1 MADFTQTIFISL
13 DNIADYDVLLK
24 KYISDEDKAIDA
36 KSLKSISI
44 NPDTHKI
51 FFYREEDPVS
61 ENAIPAYTVDLSGY
75 DDAIEQINTIL
86 EQLIA
91 KIGDI
96 PQDKTLISF
105 INEVYAKSIINESA
119 ISGINDE
126 NTGIYR
132 KSKDYVDYLVGAIPL
147 ITDENNNIVPAANTV
162 IEYIKKEIASA
173 KSDSSIQKE
182 RLDTLIGD
190 DVSKSV
196 RKIANEELAAQLLT
210 GKADADFKTLKE
222 LAAWLEDHPEEV
234 SAINLSI
241 QNILK
246 IIGTIPTDGSS
257 DTPVSENIVK
267 YIQKLVQ
274 AEEDRA
280 INIEMDYNSRI
291 QEIESALSDTGS
303 VNNKISEAIN
313 ALDYT
318 YDGIDADIVVG
329 VSQADGKISV
339 EKANIVFA
347 TEDQIKELFSN

>member
-24 KYISDEDKAIDA
+24 KYISDQDKAVDA

-51 FFYREEDPVS
+51 FFYREEDPIS
-61 ENAIPAYTVDLSGY
+61 ANATPAYTVDLSGY
-75 DDAIEQINTIL
+75 DDAIEQINIIL
-86 EQLIA
+86 EGLIA

-96 PQDKTLISF
+96 PQDKTVVSF
-105 INEVYAKSIINESA
+105 INEIYARAIANESA
-119 ISGINDE
+119 ISGMNDE
-126 NTGIYR
+126 STGIYR
-132 KSKDYVDYLVGAIPL
+132 KSKDYTDSLVGTIPL
-147 ITDENNNIVPAANTV
+147 IKDENDNTVPAANTV
-162 IEYIKKEIASA
+162 IEYIKNEITSV
-173 KSDSSIQKE
+173 KGDSLIQKE
-182 RLDTLIGD
+182 KLDMLIGD
-190 DVSKSV
+190 DTSKSV
-196 RKIANEELAAQLLT
+196 RKIANEELATQLLT

-241 QNILK
+241 QDIQK
-246 IIGTIPTDGSS
+246 IIGTIPTDDSS
-257 DTPVSENIVK
+257 GVPISENIVK
-267 YIQKLVQ
+267 YIQKLVK

-280 INIEMDYNSRI
+280 TDIEIGYSLRI

-303 VNNKISEAIN
+303 VNNKILETIN

-329 VSQADGKISV
+329 VSQTDGKISV